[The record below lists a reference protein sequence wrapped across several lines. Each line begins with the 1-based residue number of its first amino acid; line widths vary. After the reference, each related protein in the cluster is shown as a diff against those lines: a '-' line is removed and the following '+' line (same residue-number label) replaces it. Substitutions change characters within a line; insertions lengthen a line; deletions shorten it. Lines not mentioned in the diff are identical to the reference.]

1 MTLPDLRLV
10 LPRRELLPSYA
21 DALRRR
27 WSDDLDGR
35 TIVRQLREIRAAPDA
50 FLASLNR
57 QGGWVL
63 LDRGRRAP
71 RLPYRLFWIS
81 DGTFSGTINLRY
93 QPGTEALPPYISGHV
108 GYGVVPWKRR
118 RGYAKRALALLLPYC
133 SEEGLRRVLIT
144 CDEDNIASRRVIE
157 ANGGVFDGTEPHP
170 FTAGKL
176 KLRYWVATGEPTG

>member
-1 MTLPDLRLV
+1 VTLPDLCLV
-10 LPRRELLPSYA
+10 SPRHELLSSYA
-21 DALRRR
+21 HALRRR
-27 WSDDLDGR
+27 WSTDLDGG

-81 DGTFSGTINLRY
+81 DGDFSGTINLRY
-93 QPGTEALPPYISGHV
+93 QPGTEALPPYISGHI

-118 RGYAKRALALLLPYC
+118 RGYATRALAMILPLC
-133 SEEGLRRVLIT
+133 RKQGLKRVLVT

-157 ANGGVFDGTEPHP
+157 ANGGEFDGTEPHP
-170 FTAGKL
+170 LTAGKL
-176 KLRYWVATGEPTG
+176 KLRYWVATGEPQG